1 MSIEKK
7 LLKAK
12 PVCKVKFSLSGDQ
25 YKSAS
30 SILLVGDFNNWQL
43 GETPLKLT
51 KTTGAW
57 SVSLDL
63 ETGKDYQFRYLI
75 DGTNWEND
83 PQADKFVPSGL
94 GSENSV
100 LAL

>member
-43 GETPLKLT
+43 GETPLKKA
-51 KTTGAW
+51 KTGVW

-63 ETGKDYQFRYLI
+63 ETGKEYQFRYLI
-75 DGTNWEND
+75 GGTNWEND
-83 PQADKFVPSGL
+83 SEADKFVPSGL

>member
-7 LLKAK
+7 FLKAK

-25 YKSAS
+25 YASAS
-30 SILLVGDFNNWQL
+30 SILLVGDFNNWQI
-43 GETPLKLT
+43 GETPLKKA
-51 KTTGAW
+51 KTGIW
-57 SVSLDL
+57 SVALDL
-63 ETGKDYQFRYLI
+63 ESGKEHQFRYLI

-83 PQADKFVPSGL
+83 PEADKYVSSGL

-100 LAL
+100 IVL

>member
-7 LLKAK
+7 FVKTK

-30 SILLVGDFNNWQL
+30 SILLVGDFNNWQI
-43 GETPLKLT
+43 GETPFKKA
-51 KTTGAW
+51 KTGVW

-63 ETGKDYQFRYLI
+63 ETGKEYQFRYLI

-83 PQADKFVPSGL
+83 SEADNFVPSGL

-100 LAL
+100 IAL